1 MYYDTFT
8 HTDLTLLGTLL
19 GTYSSSF
26 HSSSFFVASGN
37 GHAEAVEMLI
47 DADPS
52 MEHVCVRRKD
62 GKTALDR
69 AVERKRGE
77 CGRLLRAA
85 GAQ

>member
-1 MYYDTFT
+1 MEIAHLTHYHTFT
-8 HTDLTLLGTLL
+8 HT
-19 GTYSSSF
+19 TYTTWHTPLPSLYC
-26 HSSSFFVASGN
+26 VASGN
-37 GHAEAVEMLI
+37 GHADAVEMLI
-47 DADPS
+47 DADPT
-52 MEHVCVRRKD
+52 MEHVCMRRKD